1 MHSFS
6 SQKEI
11 TSSKFVGIPKFRQY
25 FILPASPNVS
35 RSLGIRADLW
45 LVPPLVMKSEVW
57 TEARG
62 FKNITAEAGASA
74 ERSDKKNE
82 II

>member
-6 SQKEI
+6 IQKEI
-11 TSSKFVGIPKFRQY
+11 TRSKFVGTSRPDTLFFQ
-25 FILPASPNVS
+25 PARMYRPSV
-35 RSLGIRADLW
+35 RAGLW

-74 ERSDKKNE
+74 ERSDKKMK
-82 II
+82 